1 MAKKAGSPLVMTWV
15 WVSIGSSAAKA
26 VDSDFADA
34 SGLDCPASAALLC
47 RGWAL
52 IKVNAKMIDSR
63 TAPRSSVRMWF
74 LLSQPRPLILKQEL
88 GRLTKRSDL
97 NTFVA
102 FCAALCS
109 FGIEY

>member
-15 WVSIGSSAAKA
+15 WVSIGSSAAKPFT
-26 VDSDFADA
+26 SDFADTC
-34 SGLDCPASAALLC
+34 GLDCPAAAALLC
-47 RGWAL
+47 PDWAL
-52 IKVNAKMIDSR
+52 VKVKAKMIESR
-63 TAPRSSVRMWF
+63 KTPRSSVRMWF

-109 FGIEY
+109 FEIEY